1 MMQVSAPKA
10 RLPLRRARS
19 LQVRPPFVG
28 DRSFQVRS
36 PFVEQRR
43 ERPSWRV
50 VGAVAVPLAALA
62 VLALVAR
69 RRFFQGMAVVA
80 DAVEEAVDVV
90 EDAAEDLA
98 DAARERAERAD

>member
-1 MMQVSAPKA
+1 MRQVSAPKPQ
-10 RLPLRRARS
+10 LPLRRARS
-19 LQVRPPFVG
+19 LQFRPPFVG
-28 DRSFQVRS
+28 DRSFQLRS
-36 PFVEQRR
+36 PFVEQRP

-69 RRFFQGMAVVA
+69 RFFRGIAVVA
-80 DAVEEAVDVV
+80 DAVEEAADAV